1 MQMRRLVVVFVLI
14 LAGALLGASQALS
27 QAAPAAATDTGSL
40 RADFNHDGFADLAVG
55 VPQDRIG
62 GVFFAG
68 AVNVFYGS
76 ADGLSSTGSRYFSQ
90 NTPGVGSTAEVPDSF
105 GSALAAGD
113 FDHDGYADLAVGVP
127 NEGVGDIPI
136 AGAVNVL
143 YGSAG
148 GLTAV
153 GSQYFTQN
161 SPGVGSSAEDHDFFG
176 SALAAGDFDHDG
188 FADLAVGVPSED
200 QVGIG
205 GGAVNVLFG
214 SADGLTGTGSQL
226 VTQDTTRVGSREDGD
241 GFGSALTAGDFGFGG
256 ADDLVVGVRG
266 EDVDGKFNAGA
277 VNVLAGS
284 AGGLTS
290 SGSQY
295 FTQNTSGVAGSADV
309 ADSFGSA
316 LAAGDFDHDGFADLA
331 VGVPFESFGSIV
343 EAGAVNVLYG
353 SADGL
358 SAAGGPLFTQDTPGV
373 ANSAGTD
380 DRFGHALAAGD
391 FDQDGFADLA
401 VGVPGERVGS
411 IDGAG
416 AVNLLYGSADGLSGA
431 ASQFFTQNTSGV
443 GSSAELFDGFGA
455 ALAGGDFN
463 HDGADDLVVGVPSES
478 VGSIFDAGAVNVVY
492 GSAGGLSGAGSQFF
506 TQETG
511 GVGGIAESSD
521 LFGFALAASGP

>member
-1 MQMRRLVVVFVLI
+1 MRRLVVVFVLI

-188 FADLAVGVPSED
+188 FADLAVGVP
-200 QVGIG
+200 
-205 GGAVNVLFG
+205 
-214 SADGLTGTGSQL
+214 
-226 VTQDTTRVGSREDGD
+226 
-241 GFGSALTAGDFGFGG
+241 
-256 ADDLVVGVRG
+256 
-266 EDVDGKFNAGA
+266 
-277 VNVLAGS
+277 
-284 AGGLTS
+284 
-290 SGSQY
+290 
-295 FTQNTSGVAGSADV
+295 
-309 ADSFGSA
+309 
-316 LAAGDFDHDGFADLA
+316 
-331 VGVPFESFGSIV
+331 FESFGSIV

-358 SAAGGPLFTQDTPGV
+358 SAAGGPLLTQDTPGV
-373 ANSAGTD
+373 ANSAGDD

-431 ASQFFTQNTSGV
+431 ASQFFTQNSSGL
-443 GSSAELFDGFGA
+443 GSSAELSDAFGA
-455 ALAGGDFN
+455 ALAGGDFD

-478 VGSIFDAGAVNVVY
+478 VGSIFDAGAINVVY

-506 TQETG
+506 SQETG